1 MLHQNSG
8 ANRVFTVQLEYLLYE
23 LTCSL
28 DFSNVMADDESDNNN
43 NNELIIIR
51 VSSKSDIPK
60 SARSAV
66 GAR

>member
-28 DFSNVMADDESDNNN
+28 DFSNVMADDKSDND